1 MKKER
6 KVWIVLLISYY
17 IHRIWYIKERK
28 EKNVAEKLFV
38 HMFPPNRFSRLV
50 KETFYDSLFDRIW
63 KTFPFAFISGIDSGV
78 DSTLSSNI
86 SSEIFLGVESI
97 FFPFIH
103 SNFIFFV
110 CSIMTCSVYSYTS
123 AFVSYLIDNNSNKMI
138 VMMIIIS
145 LLTFCLCWWLTTG
158 PISSNRTTSK
168 ELTIHCC
175 YGTFRFLNVWAIFL
189 YGNRN
194 EKRKEK
200 GRKIKIE
207 CYVIKL
213 FYCFYSYSFFLF

>member
-86 SSEIFLGVESI
+86 SSEIFFGCRKYFFSI
-97 FFPFIH
+97 HPFKFYFFSCVASWH
-103 SNFIFFV
+103 V
-110 CSIMTCSVYSYTS
+110 VSIPTHQHL
-123 AFVSYLIDNNSNKMI
+123 F
-138 VMMIIIS
+138 
-145 LLTFCLCWWLTTG
+145 LT
-158 PISSNRTTSK
+158 
-168 ELTIHCC
+168 
-175 YGTFRFLNVWAIFL
+175 
-189 YGNRN
+189 
-194 EKRKEK
+194 
-200 GRKIKIE
+200 
-207 CYVIKL
+207 
-213 FYCFYSYSFFLF
+213 

>member
-1 MKKER
+1 MKNFSIR
-6 KVWIVLLISYY
+6 F
-17 IHRIWYIKERK
+17 HIWLRLRCRLYSQ
-28 EKNVAEKLFV
+28 VAT
-38 HMFPPNRFSRLV
+38 SQV
-50 KETFYDSLFDRIW
+50 KFMGF
-63 KTFPFAFISGIDSGV
+63 FFH
-78 DSTLSSNI
+78 SSI
-86 SSEIFLGVESI
+86 QIF
-97 FFPFIH
+97 H
-103 SNFIFFV
+103 SCV
-110 CSIMTCSVYSYTS
+110 ASHDMCSVYSYTS

-189 YGNRN
+189 YENRN

-200 GRKIKIE
+200 GREYKDWML
-207 CYVIKL
+207 CD
-213 FYCFYSYSFFLF
+213 